1 MKRRDIDDYP
11 DADDM
16 PTTEEMKA
24 MRAKM
29 LEEAMKKR
37 RKTGG
42 KFGKRPPHDDHDDAS
57 VTA

>member
-1 MKRRDIDDYP
+1 MKKRRDIDDYP
-11 DADDM
+11 TADDM

-42 KFGKRPPHDDHDDAS
+42 KFGKRPP
-57 VTA
+57 VEVE

>member
-1 MKRRDIDDYP
+1 MKKRMTDDYP
-11 DADDM
+11 TTDDM

-24 MRAKM
+24 MRAKL

-42 KFGKRPPHDDHDDAS
+42 KFGKRPP
-57 VTA
+57 VEVE